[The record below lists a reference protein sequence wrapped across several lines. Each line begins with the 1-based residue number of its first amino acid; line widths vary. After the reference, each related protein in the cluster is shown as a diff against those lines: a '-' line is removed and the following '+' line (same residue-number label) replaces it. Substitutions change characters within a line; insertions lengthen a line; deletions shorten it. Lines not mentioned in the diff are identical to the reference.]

1 MESKET
7 YVANYLMAMAKYP
20 DYVKS
25 SLVFYRNTY
34 GQGFVDN
41 LSKLM
46 AKAKK

>member
-1 MESKET
+1 MESAEQ
-7 YVANYLMAMAKYP
+7 YVANYLQKMAKYP
-20 DYVKS
+20 EYVKS